1 MMQLTVQTPTPNLK
15 SSISFYE
22 TLGFTLI
29 NHPSKALFTDGQT
42 IIEINP
48 DRYARTGIKLYKS
61 SWDVEVSKLE
71 PVLSLIPFQNGHLI
85 PGPGNL
91 WVYLVSD
98 ILFTS
103 QDLGT
108 YPQSTLGGFAGI
120 SIETADVKVT
130 DFLLQTIGF
139 TGGGDLEKSPYLS
152 WENNG
157 FVISAMKPLSCP
169 HLFFSPSLTYFNGK
183 NNLAII
189 EKIRA
194 LHIPIAE
201 EITHFNNQGI
211 VDNIILRD
219 PGGLGIF
226 VFND

>member
-1 MMQLTVQTPTPNLK
+1 MKITIQTPTPNLQ

-22 TLGFTLI
+22 KLGYSQI
-29 NHPSKALFTDGQT
+29 KHMSKTLFTDGRA

-61 SWDVEVSKLE
+61 LWEEEVTELK
-71 PVLSLIPFQNGHLI
+71 PVLSVINFDKCNLI

-91 WVYLVSD
+91 WVYLVNE
-98 ILFTS
+98 
-103 QDLGT
+103 DLEPSENLT
-108 YPQSTLGGFAGI
+108 DFSPSTLGGFAGI
-120 SIETADVKVT
+120 SIETADIKVT
-130 DFLLQTIGF
+130 DFLLSTIGF
-139 TGGGDLEKSPYLS
+139 KGGGDFEKSSYIF
-152 WENNG
+152 WEYNS

-183 NNLAII
+183 NNLEII
-189 EKIRA
+189 EKVRK
-194 LHIPIAE
+194 LNLPIAE
-201 EITHFNNQGI
+201 EITHFNDRGI

-219 PGGLGIF
+219 PGGLGFF